1 MGQEQFTPFKYG
13 VFMGE
18 KKKGETQIIR
28 NPICANNDPLP
39 STLEEGL
46 DTLYKIF
53 ERTVKK
59 YPNKSGLGN
68 RERISKDKYGEY
80 KYKTY
85 KEIETEVI
93 EYATGIALL
102 NLCPEVKCKSGD
114 TFKFLGI
121 YSKNREE
128 WMISDIASHMN
139 SVSIVTLYDTL
150 GDSTIEFI
158 LSETNLETIAMESV
172 NLVKIIKL
180 AEEKK
185 ISNLKNLILFDD
197 DSKEDIE
204 KGKKYFNIYTFN
216 EVIEKGKTGKVEFTH
231 CKPETLATLSYTSGT
246 TGTPKGTMLTHS
258 QMASQLLGLKNVGF
272 DLTENELYISFLP
285 LAHAFERVINTYCMY
300 LGATVAF
307 YSGSPKRLM
316 EDCQKCKPTVFVCV
330 PRIALRI
337 YDSVMEKVN
346 TSNIISKN
354 LFDIALK
361 EKLVNLYKTGS
372 FTHKLWDKTVFKQIR
387 ESIGGRCR
395 LFVIGGAPISSEIC
409 EKLKCF
415 LSSPLLLGYGQTE
428 TCGASMIQN
437 SLDNHY
443 YGPGGPIPAVEIKLV
458 DISELD
464 YTSDD
469 INPITKLYE
478 PRGEICVR
486 GPAVFKK
493 YLNDEENTKMSFDED
508 GWLHSGDIG
517 VVDIMRGNEI
527 KIIDRVKS
535 IFKLSQG
542 EYIAPEKI
550 ENILCQCKYVSQIY
564 VTGVSTENFVVA
576 VVVPSIKDC
585 LDFLK
590 EKGINCDE
598 NNIEQHFKD
607 EILHKEIITDMDKI
621 GRKNGLKGFEVIK
634 KIILFKEGF
643 TIENHLITPT
653 LKLKRHNLKKRF
665 NNEILELYKE

>member
-1 MGQEQFTPFKYG
+1 MGQNQFTPIKNG
-13 VFMGE
+13 VFIGE
-18 KKKGETQIIR
+18 KKEGETQIIR
-28 NPICANNDPLP
+28 NPTYAHIEPLP
-39 STLEEGL
+39 STIEEGL

-68 RERISKDKYGEY
+68 RERLSKDKYGEY
-80 KYKTY
+80 KFKTY

-93 EYATGIALL
+93 EYATGISLL

-121 YSKNREE
+121 YSRNREE

-150 GDSTIEFI
+150 GDNTIEFI
-158 LSETNLETIAMESV
+158 LSETNLETIAMETV
-172 NLVKIIKL
+172 NLFKITKL
-180 AEEKK
+180 AEENKV
-185 ISNLKNLILFDD
+185 SNLKNLILFDD
-197 DSKEDIE
+197 DIKEEID
-204 KGKKYFNIYTFN
+204 KAKKYFKVYTFN
-216 EVIEKGKTGKVEFTH
+216 EIIEKGKTGKVEFTY
-231 CKPETLATLSYTSGT
+231 CKPDTLATLSYTSGT

-415 LSSPLLLGYGQTE
+415 LSCPLLLGYGQTE

-443 YGPGGPIPAVEIKLV
+443 YGPGGPIASVEIKLV
-458 DISELD
+458 DVPELG
-464 YTSDD
+464 YSSDD
-469 INPITKLYE
+469 INPITKLNE

-486 GPAVFKK
+486 GPAVFKQ
-493 YLNDEENTKMSFDED
+493 YLNDIESTKNCFDED

-517 VVDIMRGNEI
+517 VIDIMRGNEI

-550 ENILCQCKYVSQIY
+550 ENVLSQSKYVSQIY
-564 VTGVSTENFVVA
+564 VTGISTESYVVA
-576 VVVPSIKDC
+576 VVVPSIKEC
-585 LDFLK
+585 LEFLK
-590 EKGINCDE
+590 EKNINCDE
-598 NNIEQHFKD
+598 SNIENYFKD
-607 EILHKEIITDMDKI
+607 SNLIKEIISDMDKF
-621 GRKNGLKGFEVIK
+621 GRKNGLKGFEVVK

-643 TIENHLITPT
+643 TIENDLITPT
-653 LKLKRHNLKKRF
+653 LKLKRHNLKMRF
-665 NNEILELYKE
+665 NNDILELYKE